1 MTKRDISM
9 TILPKFRALVFGSG
23 LAGISLL
30 AGLAQTGGA
39 QASSDPSRCTSSS
52 KQATVAC
59 CEQLYGNNPPV
70 QHGRRNLTCAQA
82 VICKIS
88 LFPLTKVAFPQRCS
102 IAPLMKGND
111 KGKGLKL
118 SQSMLEA
125 DARFDQL

>member
-1 MTKRDISM
+1 MVHLPDTCSTEVSMMKRSIFM
-9 TILPKFRALVFGSG
+9 APFLKFRSLVFGSG
-23 LAGISLL
+23 LASIVLL

-52 KQATVAC
+52 RQATVSC

-70 QHGRRNLTCAQA
+70 QHGRRNLSCAQA

-102 IAPLMKGND
+102 IDPLMKGND

-118 SQSMLEA
+118 S
-125 DARFDQL
+125 